1 MKNQAFL
8 LKFSVF
14 SFVIVAILGVLMRY
28 KIAFSLPFVEQKHLQ
43 EAHSHF
49 AFYGFI
55 TSCIYILVAQ
65 YLSKTVIG
73 IQMNKYQILIGV
85 NFFASYGMLL
95 SFLYAGYFWL
105 SIIFSTIALLNS
117 FVYYFFLYRDLKN
130 LQETSKIW
138 FLAAFFFAVLS
149 SLGVFTLSYMMASKN
164 VVQELYLAST
174 YFYLH
179 FQYNGFFIFLC
190 LGLLFYHL
198 KEKGILISSTENKMI
213 FGLLFIGCFIGFG
226 LSVLWL
232 KLPVFIY
239 LVIVL
244 ATLVQTHGA
253 FVFFK
258 WIKNQWPKIKT
269 TINPLQRFV
278 FLYVG

>member
-65 YLSKTVIG
+65 YLSKTVEE
-73 IQMNKYQILIGV
+73 IQMKKYQILIGV

-105 SIIFSTIALLNS
+105 SIIFSPS
-117 FVYYFFLYRDLKN
+117 LY
-130 LQETSKIW
+130 
-138 FLAAFFFAVLS
+138 
-149 SLGVFTLSYMMASKN
+149 
-164 VVQELYLAST
+164 
-174 YFYLH
+174 
-179 FQYNGFFIFLC
+179 
-190 LGLLFYHL
+190 
-198 KEKGILISSTENKMI
+198 
-213 FGLLFIGCFIGFG
+213 
-226 LSVLWL
+226 
-232 KLPVFIY
+232 
-239 LVIVL
+239 
-244 ATLVQTHGA
+244 
-253 FVFFK
+253 
-258 WIKNQWPKIKT
+258 
-269 TINPLQRFV
+269 
-278 FLYVG
+278 